1 MCTFRATILLLDWW
15 AFCITIVV
23 SGFFRPFHHYLAPLG
38 CWFYLVESGGQPP
51 QNLSWIKQMTGPHLP
66 GCLGCWVLVIG
77 NNLGE
82 SGAVISIA
90 ERVGHARVCPTARG
104 ANFSPRTW
112 DQGSLC
118 PGFGP
123 NKKNLIWTE
132 LTERLCSLSVKKVYS
147 FQK

>member
-15 AFCITIVV
+15 AFCITIVA
-23 SGFFRPFHHYLAPLG
+23 SGFFRLFHHYLAPLG
-38 CWFYLVESGGQPP
+38 CWFYLVESGGHPP

-90 ERVGHARVCPTARG
+90 ERVGHA
-104 ANFSPRTW
+104 
-112 DQGSLC
+112 
-118 PGFGP
+118 
-123 NKKNLIWTE
+123 
-132 LTERLCSLSVKKVYS
+132 
-147 FQK
+147 